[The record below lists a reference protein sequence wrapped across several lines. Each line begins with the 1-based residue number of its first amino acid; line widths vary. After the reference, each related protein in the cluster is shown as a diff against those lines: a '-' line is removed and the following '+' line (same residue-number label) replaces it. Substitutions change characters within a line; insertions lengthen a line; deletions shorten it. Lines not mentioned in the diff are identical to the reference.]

1 MHVVY
6 MWVHVSCHDMYVKV
20 RGKLCGVSP
29 LLHLYDGYGN
39 QTQAFRLMWQVP
51 LHAESSGQPET

>member
-6 MWVHVSCHDMYVKV
+6 MWGGVSCHDRYVKV
-20 RGKLCGVSP
+20 SGNLCGVRP
-29 LLHLYDGYGN
+29 LLHLYVGYGI

-51 LHAESSGQPET
+51 SHAESSGQPET

>member
-29 LLHLYDGYGN
+29 LLHLYVGYGN
-39 QTQAFRLMWQVP
+39 QIQAFRLMWRVP